1 MPRLESFLSFY
12 CLLLIMGG
20 LGRCWWLFSQKIL
33 IFPYN
38 HQWFS
43 YYTERCIFRWT
54 LKLILDSKDIYK
66 NNINSAEELQI
77 FPPPRCQWQIIIN
90 KYLPAILLLPL
101 SWLTTFPSEDP
112 GDHLASPRLPLS
124 PAAQPRPG
132 WWHLVPWWSN

>member
-54 LKLILDSKDIYK
+54 LKLILDSKNIYK
-66 NNINSAEELQI
+66 NNINSAKELQI
-77 FPPPRCQWQIIIN
+77 FPPVANYYKQIFASNSAPPTELTDNI
-90 KYLPAILLLPL
+90 PL
-101 SWLTTFPSEDP
+101 
-112 GDHLASPRLPLS
+112 
-124 PAAQPRPG
+124 
-132 WWHLVPWWSN
+132 